1 MNVLRLIV
9 REIRY
14 RKLNFALGVLSVL
27 VAVGVLVAEL
37 TLLHTHDLRTEKIIA
52 EKEAETKAKMAEM
65 QDDYRKMMKKLGFN
79 ILILPKDQQLG
90 DLFAEDYA
98 AKTMPEEYAKR
109 LADSRIM
116 TVRHLLPI
124 LQRKLTWPEQKRT
137 ILLVGTRGEVPLAHR
152 KPKEPMMTLV
162 PRDQMVVGYE
172 LHRSLELE
180 EGDTTTLLGHE
191 FTVAKCHPERGTKD
205 DITIWISLDQA
216 QELLQAKGMIESQD
230 RINGILALQCFCFD
244 SVLAEIRKEV
254 ASILPDTQVV
264 EFQTKVLIRAEARQR
279 AADEAKRAIAAEKAH
294 RARMREERE
303 GFAAIIVPV
312 VIIGCTVWVGFLAY
326 TNVRER
332 RPEIGIL
339 RALGVRRVQVFGI
352 FLGKALLVG
361 LAGAA
366 LGYLGGLLVG
376 IQWGEAPAEVAGA
389 APLFDP
395 TLLLPVLLAAPL
407 LSAVASWLPALTAAQ
422 QDPAVVLTNA

>member
-37 TLLHTHDLRTEKIIA
+37 TLLHTHDLRTEAIIA
-52 EKEAETKAKMAEM
+52 KKEAETEAKMAEM

-98 AKTMPEEYAKR
+98 AKTMPEDYAKR

-124 LQRKLTWPEQKRT
+124 LQRKLLWPEQKRT

-152 KPKEPMMTLV
+152 KPKKPIMTLV

-172 LHRSLELE
+172 LHRSLGLE
-180 EGDTTTLLGHE
+180 EGGTTKLLGHE

-205 DITIWISLDQA
+205 DITIWINLEQA
-216 QELLQAKGMIESQD
+216 QELLHEKGLIESED
-230 RINGILALQCFCFD
+230 RINGILALQCFCANSMLD
-244 SVLAEIRKEV
+244 EIRKDV
-254 ASILPDTQVV
+254 AAILPDTQVI

-279 AADEAKRAIAAEKAH
+279 AAEEAKRAIAAEKAH

-376 IQWGEAPAEVAGA
+376 VQWGEAPAEVAGA

-395 TLLLPVLLAAPL
+395 SLLLTVLLAAPL